1 MSSNR
6 KGDKVMDI
14 RKKLKELGW
23 NLYKNNK
30 IERIYEKH
38 NRETLIIFNKDGKNV
53 SFKNV
58 HSLNREELD
67 AIKMEI
73 DDLFFNAYF
82 ENEIK

>member
-1 MSSNR
+1 
-6 KGDKVMDI
+6 MDI

-30 IERIYEKH
+30 IEKIYEKH

-67 AIKMEI
+67 PIKMEM
-73 DDLFFNAYF
+73 DDLFFKAYF

>member
-1 MSSNR
+1 
-6 KGDKVMDI
+6 MDI

-30 IERIYEKH
+30 IEKIYEKH

-67 AIKMEI
+67 AIKMEM
-73 DDLFFNAYF
+73 DDLFFKAYF

>member
-1 MSSNR
+1 
-6 KGDKVMDI
+6 MDI

-30 IERIYEKH
+30 IEKIYEKH

-67 AIKMEI
+67 AIKM
-73 DDLFFNAYF
+73 DDLFFKAYF

>member
-1 MSSNR
+1 
-6 KGDKVMDI
+6 MDI

-30 IERIYEKH
+30 IEKIYEKH

-67 AIKMEI
+67 AIKIEI
-73 DDLFFNAYF
+73 DDLFFKAYF
-82 ENEIK
+82 DEIK

>member
-1 MSSNR
+1 
-6 KGDKVMDI
+6 MDI

-30 IERIYEKH
+30 IEKIYEKH

-73 DDLFFNAYF
+73 DDLFFKAYF

>member
-1 MSSNR
+1 
-6 KGDKVMDI
+6 MDI

-30 IERIYEKH
+30 IEKIYEKH

-67 AIKMEI
+67 EIKMEM
-73 DDLFFNAYF
+73 DDLFFKAYF